1 MSAPNSHSSASQPST
16 IVNLPNILTV
26 SRIFATPIFLAMLFA
41 ETAHWRGGAVIV
53 FLLASLTDLYDG
65 RLARA
70 RDCVTEFGRFM
81 DPLADKIL
89 VTSALVALSL
99 GRVVSAWLVIPI
111 VVRDV
116 VITGMRMYGLYQG
129 RMMETSRLAK
139 WKTTVQLV
147 TVIMILT
154 LVGLQEVATIYGWQ
168 AVQPAAEWLPTLS
181 NGLMAVV
188 LLLTLL
194 SGFHY
199 FFRTGSA

>member
-1 MSAPNSHSSASQPST
+1 MTGTPSST
-16 IVNLPNILTV
+16 IVNLPNILTI
-26 SRIFATPIFLAMLFA
+26 SRILATPVFLVMLLA
-41 ETAHWRGGAVIV
+41 EAGHWRGAAVVV

-89 VTSALVALSL
+89 VTSALVAFALV
-99 GRVVSAWLVIPI
+99 RIVNAWLVVPI

-139 WKTTVQLV
+139 WKTTVQLI
-147 TVIMILT
+147 TVIVILA
-154 LVGLQEVATIYGWQ
+154 LLALHEVAGYYEWG
-168 AVQPAAEWLPTLS
+168 AVQAARAWLPLLS
-181 NGLMAVV
+181 NGLMAAV
-188 LLLTLL
+188 LLLTLM

>member
-1 MSAPNSHSSASQPST
+1 MRDTAGGS

-26 SRIFATPIFLAMLFA
+26 SRILATPLFLVMLFA
-41 ETAHWRGGAVIV
+41 EGAHWRGAAVIV

-89 VTSALVALSL
+89 VTSALVAFAL
-99 GRVVSAWLVIPI
+99 GRIVSAWIVVPI

-139 WKTTVQLV
+139 WKTTVQLI
-147 TVIMILT
+147 TVIVILT
-154 LVGLQEVATIYGWQ
+154 FVGLQDVAGYYQWSTLQVAW
-168 AVQPAAEWLPTLS
+168 AWLPLLS
-181 NGLMAVV
+181 NGLMAAV
-188 LLLTLL
+188 LALTLM

>member
-1 MSAPNSHSSASQPST
+1 MRDTASGS

-26 SRIFATPIFLAMLFA
+26 SRILATPLFLAMLFA
-41 ETAHWRGGAVIV
+41 EGAHWRSAAVIV

-89 VTSALVALSL
+89 VTSALVAFAL
-99 GRVVSAWLVIPI
+99 GRIVNAWIVVPI

-147 TVIMILT
+147 TVIVILT
-154 LVGLQEVATIYGWQ
+154 FVGLQDVAGYYQWSTLQ
-168 AVQPAAEWLPTLS
+168 AAWAWLPLLS
-181 NGLMAVV
+181 NGLMAAV
-188 LLLTLL
+188 LALTLI

>member
-1 MSAPNSHSSASQPST
+1 MTDTANGRST

-26 SRIFATPIFLAMLFA
+26 SRIFATPLFLLMLFA
-41 ETAHWRGGAVIV
+41 ETPIWRGGAVIV

-65 RLARA
+65 RMARA

-81 DPLADKIL
+81 DPLADKVL
-89 VTSALVALSL
+89 VTSALVALAL
-99 GRVVSAWLVIPI
+99 ERIVSAWLVAPI

-116 VITGMRMYGLYQG
+116 VITGMRMYGLFQG

-139 WKTTVQLV
+139 WKTTVQLI
-147 TVIMILT
+147 TVIILLT
-154 LVGLQEVATIYGWQ
+154 LVGLQELAAYYEWDGLQ
-168 AVQPAAEWLPTLS
+168 AARVWLPSLS
-181 NGLMAVV
+181 NGMMVAV
-188 LLLTLL
+188 LGLTLM

>member
-1 MSAPNSHSSASQPST
+1 MTDTASGRRT

-26 SRIFATPIFLAMLFA
+26 SRILATPLFLAMFS
-41 ETAHWRGGAVIV
+41 EDAHWRGVAVIV

-70 RDCVTEFGRFM
+70 RDCVTAFGRFM

-89 VTSALVALSL
+89 VTSALVAFAL
-99 GRVVSAWLVIPI
+99 GRIVNAWIVVPI
-111 VVRDV
+111 VIRDV

-139 WKTTVQLV
+139 WKSTVQLV
-147 TVIMILT
+147 TVIVILT
-154 LVGLQEVATIYGWQ
+154 LVGLQEVAGYYEWGVQ
-168 AVQPAAEWLPTLS
+168 AAWAWLPLLS
-181 NGLMAVV
+181 NGLMAAV
-188 LLLTLL
+188 LVLTLM

>member
-1 MSAPNSHSSASQPST
+1 MSNPDNGAST
-16 IVNLPNILTV
+16 ILNLPNILTV
-26 SRIFATPIFLAMLFA
+26 SRIFATPLFLAMLFA
-41 ETAHWRGGAVIV
+41 ETAYWRGGAVIV

-89 VTSALVALSL
+89 VTSALVALAL
-99 GRVVSAWLVIPI
+99 GRIVSAWLVVPI

-139 WKTTVQLV
+139 WKTTVQLI
-147 TVIMILT
+147 TVIVILV
-154 LVGLQEVATIYGWQ
+154 LVGVQEMATIYGWEGLL
-168 AVQPAAEWLPTLS
+168 AAADWLPVLS
-181 NGLMAVV
+181 NGLMAAV

>member
-1 MSAPNSHSSASQPST
+1 MTDIESGRRT

-26 SRIFATPIFLAMLFA
+26 SRILATPLFLAMFS
-41 ETAHWRGGAVIV
+41 EDAHWRGAAVIV

-70 RDCVTEFGRFM
+70 RDCVTAFGRFM

-89 VTSALVALSL
+89 VTSALVAFAL
-99 GRVVSAWLVIPI
+99 GRIVNAWIVVPI
-111 VVRDV
+111 VIRDV

-147 TVIMILT
+147 SVIVILT
-154 LVGLQEVATIYGWQ
+154 LVGLQEVAGYYEWGVQ
-168 AVQPAAEWLPTLS
+168 AAWAWLPLLS
-181 NGLMAVV
+181 NGLMAAV
-188 LLLTLL
+188 LVLTLM

>member
-1 MSAPNSHSSASQPST
+1 MTNTPNTRST

-26 SRIFATPIFLAMLFA
+26 SRIFATPVFLAMLFA
-41 ETAHWRGGAVIV
+41 DTPIWRGAAVII

-81 DPLADKIL
+81 DPLADKVL
-89 VTSALVALSL
+89 VTAALIALAVERIVSTWLVA
-99 GRVVSAWLVIPI
+99 PI
-111 VVRDV
+111 VIRDV

-139 WKTTVQLV
+139 WKTTVQLI
-147 TVIMILT
+147 TVIVILT
-154 LVGLQEVATIYGWQ
+154 AFGLQEFALYYEWYGLQ
-168 AVQPAAEWLPTLS
+168 AAGDWLPTAS
-181 NGLMAVV
+181 NSLMVVV
-188 LLLTLL
+188 LVLTLM

>member
-1 MSAPNSHSSASQPST
+1 MTNTANGRST

-26 SRIFATPIFLAMLFA
+26 SRIFATPLFLVMLFA
-41 ETAHWRGGAVIV
+41 ETPFWRGGAVVI

-81 DPLADKIL
+81 DPLADKVL
-89 VTSALVALSL
+89 VTSALVALAL
-99 GRVVSAWLVIPI
+99 ERVVSTWLVAPI
-111 VVRDV
+111 VIRDV
-116 VITGMRMYGLYQG
+116 LITGMRMYGLYQG

-139 WKTTVQLV
+139 WKTTVQLI
-147 TVIMILT
+147 TVIVILT
-154 LVGLQEVATIYGWQ
+154 LVGLQEFSAYYEWHGLQ
-168 AVQPAAEWLPTLS
+168 AAWAWVPLLN
-181 NGLMAVV
+181 NGLMVCV
-188 LLLTLL
+188 LLLTLM